1 MFKFVLCKAMNKR
14 SFSASWKTMILMR
27 SSKRQWETMSNNE
40 KQWEMV
46 SIIITSIIIAWLS
59 ENIWFVRS
67 NSKPSSNQ
75 GQTRGLSHQFF
86 VQLSAQNLSQILN
99 VWVKVWTKHT
109 QMRQKR
115 IFVKLQFGQVTIRI
129 IPSTPYFALFNHIK
143 TVPTVRP
150 IYFTRG
156 GDRNQGSIYWRNS
169 TFSLQSDTFG
179 KRLRCLTNVCYL
191 KLKKKTLISGQTQ
204 IIWVGWGLWVK
215 HFTLVAIMVLWRKSL

>member
-1 MFKFVLCKAMNKR
+1 MRNDEQK
-14 SFSASWKTMILMR
+14 WKTMRNGEHHHHINHYRMAFR
-27 SSKRQWETMSNNE
+27 KY
-40 KQWEMV
+40 MV
-46 SIIITSIIIAWLS
+46 CTVEL
-59 ENIWFVRS
+59 
-67 NSKPSSNQ
+67 KPSSNQ

-115 IFVKLQFGQVTIRI
+115 IFVQLQFGQVTIRI

-156 GDRNQGSIYWRNS
+156 GGIEIRAVFIEGTVLSHFKVTLLAND
-169 TFSLQSDTFG
+169 SD
-179 KRLRCLTNVCYL
+179 VWQMSV
-191 KLKKKTLISGQTQ
+191 I
-204 IIWVGWGLWVK
+204 
-215 HFTLVAIMVLWRKSL
+215 